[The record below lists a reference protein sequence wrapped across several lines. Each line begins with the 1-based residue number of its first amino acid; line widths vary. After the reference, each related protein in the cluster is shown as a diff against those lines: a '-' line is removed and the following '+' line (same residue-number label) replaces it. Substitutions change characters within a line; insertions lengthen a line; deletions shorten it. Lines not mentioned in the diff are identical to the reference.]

1 MPQIVSFERNK
12 DENAVNNE
20 GVQRLNLGSEF
31 QGFFKPCPRITFPR
45 SDWGFGLICFGCF
58 KVEFPPLL
66 WFFPDHLTSILSS
79 NLQAVLSSS

>member
-1 MPQIVSFERNK
+1 MPQIVSLERNK

-45 SDWGFGLICFGCF
+45 SD
-58 KVEFPPLL
+58 
-66 WFFPDHLTSILSS
+66 
-79 NLQAVLSSS
+79 